1 MTIGQFNPLQFHVNS
16 SFKRAR
22 PRLTLLARL
31 CIARLATFLDLKKRG
46 MSKTAPQL
54 RNLSLDFY
62 EFIIFFFNILELNN
76 LKLKT
81 RLPKIVPPCGPF
93 ILMNNSA

>member
-1 MTIGQFNPLQFHVNS
+1 
-16 SFKRAR
+16 
-22 PRLTLLARL
+22 
-31 CIARLATFLDLKKRG
+31 